1 MPARLLAV
9 GVLGFLI
16 AIALPASAANQGVTF
31 GSDFKYTPATVHIAA
46 GETVTFTPAAGND
59 FDTSAAAT
67 HHPLDFTDA
76 SIPDQT
82 SGSSAVTRTFAQPG
96 TYTYFCRN
104 HSSLG
109 MTGTVVVDAPA
120 AAPGSGTTNSVS
132 QTTSTTT
139 STSQTT
145 TSGQTTSTP
154 TTPVPGTSG
163 DHIPPKVTL
172 TKLTFSGLRRHGAV
186 IRLRLSEAA
195 RASAAVT
202 VRRTT
207 VARGAKTYTSAGTR
221 TLTLKLT
228 AAGQRLLG
236 RTPRVSGV
244 LRLTVRDTA
253 GNTTKRTR
261 SVKLRA

>member
-59 FDTSAAAT
+59 FADQPGTT
-67 HHPLDFTDA
+67 HHPLHFVDT
-76 SIPDQT
+76 SIGTQT
-82 SGSSAVTRTFAQPG
+82 SGSAATPFTFARPG
-96 TYTYFCRN
+96 TYAFYCGN
-104 HSSLG
+104 HGTASGTG
-109 MTGTVVVDAPA
+109 MAGTVVVDP
-120 AAPGSGTTNSVS
+120 APGSGTTNSVS

-145 TSGQTTSTP
+145 TSGQTTP